1 MQTGNTV
8 RPGGG
13 QAVEK
18 LALDAQRAYPIRVRD
33 VSRARG
39 LSGTVQAVAGLMR
52 GQVGNRVMDR
62 MGHGKGRTG
71 GSRGIPALLAAAGM
85 VLAVPVAGTAA
96 VGSLIPAN
104 VEFASGYVPFT
115 PANIDPALARR
126 VAATLGLEGLRFTP
140 APRAPG
146 KERVV
151 TMAVRVDQATAR
163 TLIVRRGGA
172 GSAGLMAGALDA
184 APLITPA
191 RYNLGTARGFQ
202 SFAAGT
208 APRGVTL
215 PGGLRD
221 AALPDVA
228 TYSLAPGD
236 AGKPSRLQ
244 PRIAFE
250 DANDAGRAPRTLDGA
265 GEQSVEVGGAYRVL
279 RNLDVTAGV
288 RVSQD
293 RNRIAPL
300 TDGVADDKAVY
311 VGTQFR
317 F

>member
-1 MQTGNTV
+1 
-8 RPGGG
+8 
-13 QAVEK
+13 
-18 LALDAQRAYPIRVRD
+18 
-33 VSRARG
+33 
-39 LSGTVQAVAGLMR
+39 MR
-52 GQVGNRVMDR
+52 
-62 MGHGKGRTG
+62 HGKATTS
-71 GSRGIPALLAAAGM
+71 GSRGIPAMLAAAGM

-104 VEFASGYVPFT
+104 TEFSAGYVPFT
-115 PANIDPALARR
+115 PANIDPALARK

-140 APRAPG
+140 AQRTARP
-146 KERVV
+146 ERVV
-151 TMAVRVDQATAR
+151 TMAVRVDRATAR
-163 TLIVRRGGA
+163 AITVRRTLGDGSVGKLAGG
-172 GSAGLMAGALDA
+172 LDA
-184 APLITPA
+184 VPLIAPT
-191 RYNLGTARGFQ
+191 RYNLGSARGFQ
-202 SFAAGT
+202 SFAA
-208 APRGVTL
+208 APAPKSLAV

-221 AALPDVA
+221 IAMGDLA
-228 TYSLAPGD
+228 TYRLD
-236 AGKPSRLQ
+236 AGRVAKPSRFQ

-250 DANDAGRAPRTLDGA
+250 DVNDAGRAPRTLEGA

-279 RNLDVTAGV
+279 KNLDVTAGV